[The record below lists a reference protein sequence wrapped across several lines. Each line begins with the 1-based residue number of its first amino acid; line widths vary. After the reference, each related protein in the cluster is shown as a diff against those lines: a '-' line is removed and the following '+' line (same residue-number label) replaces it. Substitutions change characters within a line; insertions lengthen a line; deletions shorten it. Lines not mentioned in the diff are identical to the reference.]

1 MHVDLPPGWLF
12 GGKFHGSSFRG
23 LIKYRQYAGIF
34 ESTSDECGEYRKVE
48 DKHETAENYYQ
59 G

>member
-1 MHVDLPPGWLF
+1 MLTCHRVGCL

-34 ESTSDECGEYRKVE
+34 ESTSDECGEYQNVE
-48 DKHETAENYYQ
+48 HKHETAENYYQ